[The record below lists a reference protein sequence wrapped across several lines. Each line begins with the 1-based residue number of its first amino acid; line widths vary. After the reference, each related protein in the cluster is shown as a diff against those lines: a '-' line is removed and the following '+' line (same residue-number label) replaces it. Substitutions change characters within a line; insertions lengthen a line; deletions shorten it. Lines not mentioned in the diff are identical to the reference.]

1 MFCVDIAANW
11 IFRFDLPIFAARTV
25 LRLKVSAITAVIPLI
40 FLIIS
45 VAQKRDNLFV
55 VMSQISDICKE
66 SDVPSRITSPGSR
79 AISTPLVYWST
90 ELTSGHFWVTEVTD
104 WVFSHWQTHKVAE
117 NRWQKIRWLK
127 ICGFF
132 IFCQRPRIS
141 VLYIYPGFHRSW
153 ENLILIFVTEKYL
166 SWTEGAVWR
175 LDWRAE
181 LRVRDPYLVNELL
194 WSLTG
199 LQREK
204 LSL

>member
-1 MFCVDIAANW
+1 MVKLFTSSMGFSLNEAQNWANCAKSCITMKPFWVLQIFSRIIYVPCSVFCVDIAGNW
-11 IFRFDLPIFAARTV
+11 IFRFDLPIFVARTV

-104 WVFSHWQTHKVAE
+104 WVSSHWQ
-117 NRWQKIRWLK
+117 KIGGK
-127 ICGFF
+127 
-132 IFCQRPRIS
+132 
-141 VLYIYPGFHRSW
+141 
-153 ENLILIFVTEKYL
+153 
-166 SWTEGAVWR
+166 
-175 LDWRAE
+175 
-181 LRVRDPYLVNELL
+181 
-194 WSLTG
+194 
-199 LQREK
+199 K
-204 LSL
+204 LGG

>member
-11 IFRFDLPIFAARTV
+11 IFRFDLPIFVARTV

-127 ICGFF
+127 ICGFSSFGKDLGYLFYIF
-132 IFCQRPRIS
+132 ILDFTDPERT
-141 VLYIYPGFHRSW
+141 LF
-153 ENLILIFVTEKYL
+153 LIFVTEKYL

-175 LDWRAE
+175 LDWRAA